1 MGDRASASRSATL
14 RRSLR
19 PASLFHITTWL
30 PSYSRQD
37 LRGDIVAG
45 LTVGVMLIPQGMAYA
60 VLAGVPPIYGLYAS
74 LVPLIVYPLFGT
86 SRHLAV
92 GITAIDMVIVS
103 AGLSQH
109 AELGTEEYIG
119 LAIVAAMMAG
129 MIQMLMGAARLG
141 FVVNLLSRPVISG
154 FTAAAAL
161 IIGVTQLKNL
171 LGVDIPSSPMIF
183 DLIGG
188 ALSQIG
194 DIHVITFVI
203 GMSGILLLVI
213 LRRVAPLA
221 PGPLI
226 VVALGTLA
234 VWLLQLDSQGV
245 DIVGIVPTGLPRPR
259 LSIASLSTVRDLL
272 PTAITLSLVQFMS
285 VISLGKVFAAKHRYT
300 VGANKELFALGALN
314 VVGSIFRSI
323 PVSGSFSRSAVGDQA
338 GGRTAMTNVVAA
350 IVIAFTLLF
359 LTPLFYYL
367 PIPVFASIIMVA
379 AFGMIDYR
387 ELRFLIKTKAID
399 GGIAILTFA
408 TTVVLGITE
417 GVLIGVAASVVAIM
431 YRISRPNVAI
441 LGHLPGSRSFRD
453 LRHYPSAE
461 AVEGVLLIRVD
472 ASFSFANAEF
482 LRDLLLKESQ
492 RENHEIRAVVIDAS
506 SVNDL
511 DTTAAS
517 VIASAIE
524 TLQNRGIRMYFGGL
538 KGQVR
543 DVMERYGILELL
555 GDDHFHLSP
564 HRAVMHILRG
574 SPQAA
579 EYLDS
584 VPEKHEHPE
593 GPETPDTPEEG

>member
-1 MGDRASASRSATL
+1 MGESAEASRASAL
-14 RRSLR
+14 RRFFGA
-19 PASLFHITTWL
+19 ASLFHIATWL
-30 PSYSRQD
+30 PGYSRQD

-74 LVPLIVYPLFGT
+74 LVPLLVYPIFGT

-92 GITAIDMVIVS
+92 GITAIDMVIV
-103 AGLSQH
+103 AGGLSQH
-109 AELGTEEYIG
+109 ADLGTEEYIG
-119 LAIVAAMMAG
+119 LAIVTAMMAG
-129 MIQMLMGAARLG
+129 FIQMLMGAARLG

-171 LGVDIPSSPMIF
+171 LGIDIPSSPMIF
-183 DLIGG
+183 DLIAG
-188 ALSQIG
+188 AVSQIS
-194 DIHVITFVI
+194 DVHLITFAI
-203 GMSGILLLVI
+203 GLTGILLLVV

-226 VVALGTLA
+226 AVALGTLA
-234 VWLLQLDSQGV
+234 VWLLELDTRGV
-245 DIVGIVPTGLPRPR
+245 EIVGVVPTGLPRPT
-259 LSIASLSTVRDLL
+259 LSIPSLSIVRELL

-300 VGANKELFALGALN
+300 VRANKELFALGALN
-314 VVGSIFRSI
+314 VFGAVFRSI

-350 IVIAFTLLF
+350 VVIAFTLLF

-379 AFGMIDYR
+379 AFGMIDYQ
-387 ELRFLIKTKAID
+387 EIRFLIRTKAID
-399 GGIAILTFA
+399 GGIAVLTFVA
-408 TTVVLGITE
+408 TIVLGITE
-417 GVLIGVAASVVAIM
+417 GVLIGIAASVVSIM

-453 LRHYPSAE
+453 LARNPNAHTI
-461 AVEGVLLIRVD
+461 EGVLLLRVD

-482 LRDLLLKESQ
+482 LQDLLLKESQ
-492 RENHEIRAVVIDAS
+492 REDTDIRAVVIDAS

-517 VIASAIE
+517 VLASVIE
-524 TLQNRGIRMYFGGL
+524 TLRSRGIEMYFGGL
-538 KGQVR
+538 KGRVR
-543 DVMERYGILELL
+543 DVMARYGIIKLL
-555 GDDHFHLSP
+555 GDDHLHLSP
-564 HRAVMHILRG
+564 HRAVMHILEG
-574 SPQAA
+574 SPQ
-579 EYLDS
+579 ELVYLDT
-584 VPEKHEHPE
+584 VPEKRGMQEPPDE
-593 GPETPDTPEEG
+593 G